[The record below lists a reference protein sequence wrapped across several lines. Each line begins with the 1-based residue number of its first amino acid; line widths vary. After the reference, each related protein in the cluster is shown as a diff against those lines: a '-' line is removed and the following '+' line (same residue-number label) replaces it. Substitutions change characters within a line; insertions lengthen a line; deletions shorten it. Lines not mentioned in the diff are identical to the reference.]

1 MKILLL
7 EDDTFFANQI
17 VNIVLGDK
25 KLNIEMQHRHL
36 LSETLDFLSENQ
48 IDLII
53 CDLNVTDSHG
63 LDTFIKLHQAYRD
76 TPIIILSGDEDEAL
90 ALKAVKIGAQ
100 DYLMK
105 REVKANLLIRS
116 IQYAIQRKNE
126 RLQAEAALKRSAE
139 ELRRRNQDLIN
150 TNEKLQDEIT
160 RRIKVEQALKASEEE
175 LRLIFDNSPDTFI
188 RVDAD
193 KNVLYSNK
201 INIEIINKHLSH
213 NLEKLFEEANSVE
226 FQNALD
232 SVIKDRKIIS
242 IETYLEKSNRWHN
255 IRFIPIEINNEFDSA
270 IIISADITEEKQ
282 NEIKL
287 KELNGTKDKFFSI
300 IAHDLRNPLGSM
312 LSMTEFLNENYYS
325 FSELEKQDF
334 LSEVSKASKKLFELL
349 ENLLIWSKSQRNIL
363 TCNQQYAD
371 INLLILNI
379 FELTKIQA
387 DNKNIQMIND
397 LPANT
402 FLYFDINMINTVL
415 RNLITNAIKFS
426 HDGGTIRIL
435 GKNIIQNNKNM
446 MVISVIDNGIGM
458 SKEIQSK
465 LFRLDVPYTEI
476 GTAGEKGTGL
486 GLILCK
492 EFIDKN
498 GGTIWVESELNK
510 GTTFSFTLPKNP

>member
-25 KLNIEMQHRHL
+25 KLNIEMHHRHL
-36 LSETLDFLSENQ
+36 LSETIDFLAKNQ

-53 CDLNVTDSHG
+53 CDLNVTDSQG
-63 LDTFIKLHQAYRD
+63 LETFIKLHQSYRD

-213 NLEKLFEEANSVE
+213 NLEKLFEEANSLE

-242 IETYLEKSNRWHN
+242 IETFLEKSKRWHN

-287 KELNGTKDKFFSI
+287 KELNATKDKFFSI

-371 INLLILNI
+371 INLLIQNI

-402 FLYFDINMINTVL
+402 FLYFDINMINTLL

-510 GTTFSFTLPKNP
+510 RTTFSFT